1 MGGKINM
8 SNSNDL
14 RALKT
19 LHAIETSFLN
29 LLENKKFKNITIN
42 DISENAIINRST
54 FYLHYTDKYQLL
66 DQLVDRQITA
76 VLTTISPRPHIKTNG
91 KLDYNLFSSD
101 LEKSLE
107 VIATQHILYQFMLN
121 DSESLG
127 LRKKIEKALA
137 KTLSQSFPPETMI
150 ARDLLVEIISSI
162 YISVISWWLNND
174 MVYSSQFMASELVKF
189 FELGSASLLPN
200 K

>member
-76 VLTTISPRPHIKTNG
+76 VLTTISPRPHIKNNG